1 MYYRE
6 TAFKINLK
14 KGTHK
19 LTHILSTNQGD
30 SQLYNPHHFRMDWV
44 PLRVKG
50 RKYFTNAP
58 LLFRYFQALGAVY
71 VYNERTKS
79 VRFAAAF
86 GQASRFGYLNNDAG
100 KKYLQEKGKD
110 INKQFFMWSDMNGNG
125 KVDLTE
131 VKFKERKADNR
142 YGFIGRFDHELGAM
156 GYNLRFEV
164 DRFLRDGT
172 PIYRERKM
180 PFKAIYKFPS
190 GIYVNFNGNAYGKS
204 ANEGYDAKGKRLWFY
219 HAFYDI
225 SGLDAGPWRPGY
237 CTNQFGISGVGKTH
251 VGDLGEF
258 FVTHANNGQMNIWS
272 TDGLLAGHIT
282 LHQRDPRAKRL
293 GGAFKKGTR
302 YDGLTLGQ
310 EHFHH
315 NFGQTTDNRYFFV
328 GGGDILGLF
337 EVKGW
342 EKFKRIGGTIN
353 ITSAVLKGKGSA
365 KVTRSTVTKPTE
377 ATGTKGKGAKVIR
390 SPVARPAK
398 AAGTSVIKAS
408 FLKNAVV
415 DGSGREYAQDWVW
428 IRRLARFKMGYDAK
442 NLYLLWQ
449 TRGAGPLK
457 NIGDDYRRYFKTG
470 ASVDVMLSTNPAAR
484 HSRNKPVAGDIRI
497 LVTYV
502 EGKPVAVLYRPIAL
516 GARRSEAWKVS
527 TPAGGVASF
536 QQVKILKG
544 VTIKAVRGKNKY
556 NVEMAVPR
564 KAIGLKNVRRG
575 LKLRMDWGV
584 ISTTEGNLSI
594 ARDYWAN
601 KQAVGVTD
609 EPTEARLQPKNWG
622 YVKFQ

>member
-1 MYYRE
+1 MRCFSISLLFLSTGLLPVYGAQPAASITFSSPRDGDVALVIDNADGTRLRNVVAQTPIKKGKNTIQWDLKDAAGKIVPPGKYKWKGIISPRLMEITYQMTPYPNVEQHSPNSRPWEGRPQDGWLGNHNINRSVCAVNGRTYISQGGTEGGHSLAVLNSKGEKIWGRGRGTENMFKDRQGNLYTQSGTNIGRFDQKTNKETGLLNVASPKGGGLNAIAAWKGKMYVVYENGAARRMAVIDIKTKKRLKEVPIALKGSYSWNPTDRMAFNPRGELCAVSGNEIVRINLKTMKLTTVVKTGLKSALLVCFDEKGLMYVWDQGAHQVKVFSRTGKLMGTICRGGAYKAGPYDPTLVAAASSISVDNGFVWLVWPWESPRRKVKLRTNGTFVMDYFGNTYYGGGGVIDTTESSRNTYMYYRE

-190 GIYVNFNGNAYGKS
+190 GI
-204 ANEGYDAKGKRLWFY
+204 
-219 HAFYDI
+219 
-225 SGLDAGPWRPGY
+225 
-237 CTNQFGISGVGKTH
+237 
-251 VGDLGEF
+251 
-258 FVTHANNGQMNIWS
+258 
-272 TDGLLAGHIT
+272 
-282 LHQRDPRAKRL
+282 
-293 GGAFKKGTR
+293 
-302 YDGLTLGQ
+302 
-310 EHFHH
+310 
-315 NFGQTTDNRYFFV
+315 
-328 GGGDILGLF
+328 
-337 EVKGW
+337 
-342 EKFKRIGGTIN
+342 
-353 ITSAVLKGKGSA
+353 
-365 KVTRSTVTKPTE
+365 
-377 ATGTKGKGAKVIR
+377 
-390 SPVARPAK
+390 
-398 AAGTSVIKAS
+398 
-408 FLKNAVV
+408 
-415 DGSGREYAQDWVW
+415 
-428 IRRLARFKMGYDAK
+428 
-442 NLYLLWQ
+442 
-449 TRGAGPLK
+449 
-457 NIGDDYRRYFKTG
+457 
-470 ASVDVMLSTNPAAR
+470 
-484 HSRNKPVAGDIRI
+484 
-497 LVTYV
+497 
-502 EGKPVAVLYRPIAL
+502 
-516 GARRSEAWKVS
+516 
-527 TPAGGVASF
+527 
-536 QQVKILKG
+536 
-544 VTIKAVRGKNKY
+544 
-556 NVEMAVPR
+556 
-564 KAIGLKNVRRG
+564 
-575 LKLRMDWGV
+575 
-584 ISTTEGNLSI
+584 
-594 ARDYWAN
+594 
-601 KQAVGVTD
+601 
-609 EPTEARLQPKNWG
+609 
-622 YVKFQ
+622 